1 MLQDSEKVESL
12 DGVTATGVFASG
24 DTSGV
29 FLKAEGGE
37 RARVQVGDDYEGW
50 VLASVDANGADF
62 TAGARRARV
71 ALELNFNPV
80 VLAERLTLDADV
92 ASDNS
97 STSTGETGK
106 SGADTRPDSA
116 DKGEDNAGARRQAL
130 TFDSMMQERMR
141 GRDTQERE
149 RRE

>member
-1 MLQDSEKVESL
+1 MI
-12 DGVTATGVFASG
+12 ATGVFKSG

-37 RARVQVGDDYEGW
+37 RARVQVGDEHEGW
-50 VLASVDANGADF
+50 VLASVDASGADF

-71 ALELNFNPV
+71 ALELNLNPV
-80 VLAERLTLDADV
+80 VLAERLALDADV

-97 STSTGETGK
+97 SASTQENGK
-106 SGADTRPDSA
+106 SGADTRPESA
-116 DKGEDNAGARRQAL
+116 DKGEDNAGAPRQAL

-141 GRDTQERE
+141 ERDTQERE